1 MSAISNYLEN
11 ALLNATLTN
20 TTYTSPASVYLGLF
34 TSNPTDSNAG
44 IELSAPSYTRQV
56 VSFGAASSGSSS
68 NVSAISYDQATT
80 DWGTIG
86 WVGLYDAATSG
97 NLLYYGALDTA
108 TTIDTNE
115 IFVIPIGN
123 LTITLS

>member
-44 IELSAPSYTRQV
+44 TELSAPSYTRQV

-108 TTIDTNE
+108 TTIDINE

-123 LTITLS
+123 LTVTLS

>member
-34 TSNPTDSNAG
+34 TSNPTDSNTG
-44 IELSAPSYTRQV
+44 TEISAPSYVRQV

-86 WVGLYDAATSG
+86 WVGLYDAATGG

-123 LTITLS
+123 LTVTLS

>member
-34 TSNPTDSNAG
+34 TSNPTDSNVG
-44 IELSAPSYTRQV
+44 TELSAPSYARQA

-123 LTITLS
+123 LTVTLS

>member
-1 MSAISNYLEN
+1 MY
-11 ALLNATLTN
+11 TKLTN

-80 DWGTIG
+80 NWGTIG

>member
-34 TSNPTDSNAG
+34 TSNPTDSNTG
-44 IELSAPSYTRQV
+44 TELSAPSYTRQV

-97 NLLYYGALDTA
+97 NLLYYGALDTT

-123 LTITLS
+123 LTVTLS